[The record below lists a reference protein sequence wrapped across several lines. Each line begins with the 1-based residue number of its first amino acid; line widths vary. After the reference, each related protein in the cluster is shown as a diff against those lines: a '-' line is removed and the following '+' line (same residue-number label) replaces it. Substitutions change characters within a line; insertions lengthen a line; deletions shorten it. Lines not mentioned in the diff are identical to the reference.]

1 MCSPSRSIIKITA
14 CLLWIWICP
23 VAVTQ
28 AGALEDY
35 PDVAPAP
42 PLVLM
47 DLGNNRHQLEDYR
60 GQVVLVNFWASWCAP
75 CLVEM
80 PGIQRLKESLAGRP
94 FTVLAVNFRESK
106 EKVWRFR
113 NLLKVDF
120 PLLLDVDGKTAG
132 DWHVAVYPTS
142 YLLDRQG
149 RIRHVAYGQLQWDN
163 PGIVETIEALL
174 TEPDTGITARSD
186 PLPSNGVAA
195 PSE

>member
-1 MCSPSRSIIKITA
+1 MIKITA
-14 CLLWIWICP
+14 FLLWIWICP

-35 PDVAPAP
+35 PDVAPTP

-60 GQVVLVNFWASWCAP
+60 GQVVLVNFWASWCTP

-80 PGIQRLKESLAGRP
+80 PGIQRLKESLADRP
-94 FTVLAVNFRESK
+94 FTVLAVNFREAK

-120 PLLLDVDGKTAG
+120 PLLLDVDGKTAE
-132 DWHVAVYPTS
+132 DWQVAVYPTS

-149 RIRHVAYGQLQWDN
+149 RIRHVAYGQLQWDDRE
-163 PGIVETIEALL
+163 IVQTIEALL
-174 TEPDTGITARSD
+174 TEPETGITVRSD
-186 PLPSNGVAA
+186 LLPASGVAA
-195 PSE
+195 TAE

>member
-1 MCSPSRSIIKITA
+1 MRSPYPQLIKITA
-14 CLLWIWICP
+14 VLLWVWLCP
-23 VAVTQ
+23 VTVTQ
-28 AGALEDY
+28 AGVLEEY

-42 PLVLM
+42 PLVLV
-47 DLGNNRHQLEDYR
+47 DLGNHQHQLEDYR

-94 FTVLAVNFRESK
+94 FTVLAINFRESK

-120 PLLLDVDGKTAG
+120 PLLLDVDGKTAE
-132 DWHVAVYPTS
+132 DWQVAVYPTS

-149 RIRHVAYGQLQWDN
+149 RIRHVAYGQLQWD
-163 PGIVETIEALL
+163 GREIVQTIEALL
-174 TEPDTGITARSD
+174 TEPDTGITVRSD
-186 PLPSNGVAA
+186 PLPANGAA
-195 PSE
+195 ATAE